1 MLYLLFNRLGYEIKW
16 LTQSETEIAVISSL
30 LGIAVIFC
38 LWSSITSSLAK
49 LRWRDILYIPS
60 LLVIQ
65 LVIHFAIIAI
75 CLLTVK
81 GFSLSDPAVSGNQ
94 QSLDAMG
101 NEYRNQI
108 VSVIA
113 IFIWSAL
120 VGPFVENVFFMYF
133 IQGRLLES
141 ITVRNNFALPTDNA
155 AKMIAQQMI
164 TAIEPKRF
172 SKLSFLEIEDQER
185 FFIDRNGNRQMI
197 PILWVKYSDTTDGF
211 SWVGIAGNGEVV
223 EYERQAFY
231 DYVNGGGKTEQWIND
246 DWLLQ
251 HKSLFFK
258 SELTGS
264 QKCEET
270 NDD

>member
-1 MLYLLFNRLGYEIKW
+1 MIIPKEYSLVQVATAPYNNKKINIKRYQKQPRINYNGPHITIVSDEEGLVYEY
-16 LTQSETEIAVISSL
+16 SSL
-30 LGIAVIFC
+30 
-38 LWSSITSSLAK
+38 T
-49 LRWRDILYIPS
+49 
-60 LLVIQ
+60 
-65 LVIHFAIIAI
+65 H
-75 CLLTVK
+75 
-81 GFSLSDPAVSGNQ
+81 
-94 QSLDAMG
+94 
-101 NEYRNQI
+101 
-108 VSVIA
+108 
-113 IFIWSAL
+113 
-120 VGPFVENVFFMYF
+120 
-133 IQGRLLES
+133 
-141 ITVRNNFALPTDNA
+141 RNNFALPTDNA

-258 SELTGS
+258 SKLTGS

>member
-141 ITVRNNFALPTDNA
+141 ITVRLSNTTGVIIRVILTPLLFMAWHLTSWHDLTNPFFYQYVSLAWL
-155 AKMIAQQMI
+155 
-164 TAIEPKRF
+164 AI
-172 SKLSFLEIEDQER
+172 I
-185 FFIDRNGNRQMI
+185 
-197 PILWVKYSDTTDGF
+197 
-211 SWVGIAGNGEVV
+211 
-223 EYERQAFY
+223 YERTHSLAKIW
-231 DYVNGGGKTEQWIND
+231 VAHAGLNGVGMALI
-246 DWLLQ
+246 L
-251 HKSLFFK
+251 S
-258 SELTGS
+258 
-264 QKCEET
+264 
-270 NDD
+270 

>member
-141 ITVRNNFALPTDNA
+141 ITVR
-155 AKMIAQQMI
+155 
-164 TAIEPKRF
+164 
-172 SKLSFLEIEDQER
+172 LSNTTGVIIRVILTTLLFMAWHLTSWHDLTNP
-185 FFIDRNGNRQMI
+185 FFYQY
-197 PILWVKYSDTTDGF
+197 V
-211 SWVGIAGNGEVV
+211 
-223 EYERQAFY
+223 FY
-231 DYVNGGGKTEQWIND
+231 
-246 DWLLQ
+246 
-251 HKSLFFK
+251 H
-258 SELTGS
+258 
-264 QKCEET
+264 
-270 NDD
+270 

>member
-113 IFIWSAL
+113 IFIWSAQL
-120 VGPFVENVFFMYF
+120 VRLLKMYF
-133 IQGRLLES
+133 LCILYRDDCWRVLQLDFQIQL
-141 ITVRNNFALPTDNA
+141 V
-155 AKMIAQQMI
+155 
-164 TAIEPKRF
+164 
-172 SKLSFLEIEDQER
+172 
-185 FFIDRNGNRQMI
+185 
-197 PILWVKYSDTTDGF
+197 
-211 SWVGIAGNGEVV
+211 
-223 EYERQAFY
+223 
-231 DYVNGGGKTEQWIND
+231 
-246 DWLLQ
+246 
-251 HKSLFFK
+251 
-258 SELTGS
+258 
-264 QKCEET
+264 
-270 NDD
+270 